1 MKQNLENQVSHDFY
15 QRLKE
20 KSQKKPY
27 AVRFKMI
34 RAILW
39 ISSFFGN
46 IASIF
51 FAFFFFISLF
61 TSSFINMDGLG
72 VQVGIVIFLAIFEIL
87 KRYVFTLFSEQYLD
101 IGKGLFNK
109 QMASFIISTSLL
121 IGFSFFF
128 SMNGAQKFMNKESVI
143 FETRQTNIS
152 ETADSMNT
160 YHLETFINPLS
171 EQNKQL
177 MEEKSSILED
187 RRDYIRRGWNTS
199 NFDQQIE
206 RIDNRIDSNVIRIQ
220 RYETR
225 KNEEISSFREQY
237 LEKYEQQKSEN
248 EWNIIWFLLI
258 SATIEFLILI
268 GIYYN
273 KYYQNASIKEYEK
286 LVMSS
291 PNFKKWDKC
300 KNILEMIYE
309 TGINVEEQISST
321 NEIIELVAFN
331 ELNISK
337 TEIENAFKIFGHLNI
352 YQRIGN
358 KRILKMEEEDAFVA
372 LKKHFKIK

>member
-61 TSSFINMDGLG
+61 TSSFINIDGLG

-187 RRDYIRRGWNTS
+187 RRDYIRRGWNTA

-206 RIDNRIDSNVIRIQ
+206 RIDNRIDSNMIRIQ
-220 RYETR
+220 RYEIR